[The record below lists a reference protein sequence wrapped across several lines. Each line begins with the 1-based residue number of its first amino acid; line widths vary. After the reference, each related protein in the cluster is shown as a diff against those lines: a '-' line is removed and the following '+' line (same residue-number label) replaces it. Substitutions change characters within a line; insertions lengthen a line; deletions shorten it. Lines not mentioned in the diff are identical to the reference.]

1 MRILITGVGGFAG
14 SHLADHLLDQN
25 QHEVWGVVIAPPR
38 PEYLDR
44 RVRLVTADLSVP
56 AEVTDLLAKI
66 RPDRIYHLAGQ
77 AFPPLS
83 WTDPWDTLHNNI
95 RSQLNI
101 LHTCVQLNMLETR
114 MLAVGSAEEYG
125 RLSPDDLPARE
136 DAPFR
141 PDSPYAV
148 SKIAQDFLGQSYFLS
163 HHLPVV
169 RVRPFN
175 HIGPRQN
182 RQFVTPDFAHQI
194 IAVERG
200 ERPPVVRV
208 GNLQAERDF
217 TDVRDI
223 VRGYAAALEHG
234 QPGEVY
240 NVASGVARSVRSIL
254 DGLLAHA
261 DRPIAVEVDPA
272 RLRPSDTPRQQGDA
286 GKLRAATGW
295 QPVIPFEQSL
305 KDVLDYERQH
315 YS

>member
-1 MRILITGVGGFAG
+1 
-14 SHLADHLLDQN
+14 
-25 QHEVWGVVIAPPR
+25 
-38 PEYLDR
+38 
-44 RVRLVTADLSVP
+44 LVTADLSIPV
-56 AEVTDLLAKI
+56 EVADLLAKI
-66 RPDRIYHLAGQ
+66 KPDRIYHLAGQ

-114 MLAVGSAEEYG
+114 VLAVGSADEYG

-169 RVRPFN
+169 RVRPFH

-194 IAVERG
+194 ISIERG

-240 NVASGVARSVRSIL
+240 NVASGLARSVRSIL
-254 DGLLAHA
+254 DGLLAQA
-261 DRPIAVEVDPA
+261 DRPMAVEVDPT
-272 RLRPSDTPRQQGDA
+272 RMRPSDTPRQQGDA
-286 GKLRAATGW
+286 SKLRAATGW

-315 YS
+315 YK